1 MRGLAT
7 ARLNFEFVYDSV
19 VPALNV
25 QMNPVAPSAALAWE
39 QAIPPSN
46 AAIDIVISV
55 GRKSF
60 TPYRIQPAPPAI
72 VPIQEGCAGA
82 RNGETAINLPIEPVS
97 RMRKF
102 YWNELTTTEF
112 AGLNPEK
119 TIVVVPVAATEQ
131 HGPHLPVGVDTM
143 IAEGMIAE
151 VLQRL
156 PDDIAILVLPI
167 QAIGKSNEHLRSP
180 GTVTLT
186 AETAIRAWT
195 EIGEAVHR
203 AGLRKLIFINSH
215 GGNVDVLSIVARELR
230 VRLQML
236 VVSAAWRRLGIPA
249 DLYTDQE
256 AAVGIHAGDI
266 ETSLMLHFRP
276 ELVHMDRA
284 ANFAPATIE
293 IAQEF
298 AILRP
303 TGFNAFGWI
312 AQDLHA
318 SGAAGDASLGTAEK
332 GRATAE
338 FQALEFIKL
347 LRDVEKFRLDRLA

>member
-1 MRGLAT
+1 
-7 ARLNFEFVYDSV
+7 
-19 VPALNV
+19 
-25 QMNPVAPSAALAWE
+25 
-39 QAIPPSN
+39 
-46 AAIDIVISV
+46 
-55 GRKSF
+55 
-60 TPYRIQPAPPAI
+60 
-72 VPIQEGCAGA
+72 
-82 RNGETAINLPIEPVS
+82 
-97 RMRKF
+97 MRKF

-112 AGLNPEK
+112 AGLDPEK

-156 PDDIAILVLPI
+156 PNDIAILVLPT

-180 GTVTLT
+180 GTITLT

-203 AGLRKLIFINSH
+203 GGLRKLIFINSH

-249 DLYTDQE
+249 GLYTDQE
-256 AAVGIHAGDI
+256 SAVGIHAGDI

-293 IAQEF
+293 IAKEF

-338 FQALEFIKL
+338 LQALEFIKL